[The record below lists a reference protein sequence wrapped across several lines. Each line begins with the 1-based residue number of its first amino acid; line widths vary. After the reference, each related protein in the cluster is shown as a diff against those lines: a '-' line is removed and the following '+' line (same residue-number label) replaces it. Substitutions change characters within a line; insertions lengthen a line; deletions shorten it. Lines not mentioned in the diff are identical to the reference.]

1 MVIFEIFKR
10 QNLIK
15 IYTKT
20 HHLKNFS
27 RGSIPPWQGARYIF
41 LPNTVPPRLN
51 MDLRPCK

>member
-20 HHLKNFS
+20 HHFKKIS
-27 RGSIPPWQGARYIF
+27 RGLNCKLFVKTIHNIF
-41 LPNTVPPRLN
+41 R
-51 MDLRPCK
+51 

>member
-20 HHLKNFS
+20 HHLKKFS
-27 RGSIPPWQGARYIF
+27 RGSIPPNPPGKARDTYFSPI
-41 LPNTVPPRLN
+41 LSPHV
-51 MDLRPCK
+51 